1 MPERQVF
8 FTIEWSRRIPR
19 SLKWHSLSRS
29 NIVQKIGMIQRQ
41 EVSQLFVTN
50 RPADSFLAICSIS
63 TEIVNAWGG
72 YGIFDLWPVSVVFS
86 PWNRLYLHI
95 FWFPQLSEDKN
106 EISPIRA
113 PPYLWMSLYCELRWS
128 LLGIDDEICH
138 PNSSAVELIHIDKP
152 LRALALGKSSGGGGW
167 RWII

>member
-8 FTIEWSRRIPR
+8 FTIEWSRRISR

-106 EISPIRA
+106 EISPIRD
-113 PPYLWMSLYCELRWS
+113 PPYLCVPVHVQFWAACLSDGWN
-128 LLGIDDEICH
+128 LGQND
-138 PNSSAVELIHIDKP
+138 PNLPIQKRSKWYQGSWPK
-152 LRALALGKSSGGGGW
+152 
-167 RWII
+167 